1 MRQFDFHTER
11 HRRPDRFQ
19 HARFFG
25 LAVDAQRTAQPQ
37 VDEVLLFVAL
47 ERERLVHDLQRLQGG
62 RESGELLAGR
72 ISAVAAAA
80 AVHVGR
86 RPHERLSDE
95 DAQQFVQ
102 EVRGVAQQVL
112 QADEHLEEQ
121 HVPLLLDGRE
131 LLDLEAQVARRRLDH
146 GRREQHAAHR
156 GPHPGVDDQHALAS
170 AESNLH
176 GATSITFVV
185 ARPPRGVARQRR
197 RYQAAAVAKVVAVV
211 VDVGRNLDL
220 VALEARRRQR
230 RGETVPDVLAPLRVR
245 DPFKIA
251 QRRDQG
257 RNRAKR
263 RIAIVGQRSQERRDR
278 FGPFVVY
285 VTIDAAAAANRR
297 QLAVVRHEAL
307 DDVYVLKA
315 ERYIDPTIR
324 VSEVAVR
331 RSLVLRRQLQGR
343 RNEPELARH
352 RVAREGRP
360 VVRHRPLRRDGGVH
374 GARPVWK
381 STSELGYLRRPS

>member
-47 ERERLVHDLQRLQGG
+47 ELERLVHDLQRLQGG

-72 ISAVAAAA
+72 VSAVAAA

-230 RGETVPDVLAPLRVR
+230 RGEIEPGDLALLRVQ

-257 RNRAKR
+257 RHRAER
-263 RIAIVGQRSQERRDR
+263 RIAIVGQRRQERRDR

-297 QLAVVRHEAL
+297 QLAVVRHETL
-307 DDVYVLKA
+307 DDVYVLEA
-315 ERYIDPTIR
+315 EPDIDPTI
-324 VSEVAVR
+324 
-331 RSLVLRRQLQGR
+331 
-343 RNEPELARH
+343 
-352 RVAREGRP
+352 
-360 VVRHRPLRRDGGVH
+360 
-374 GARPVWK
+374 
-381 STSELGYLRRPS
+381 